1 MADDPASREQ
11 QGFNKLRD
19 SISQSIK
26 AHRTVFDGWLYNGGT
41 VVILLLTGAVSVLS
55 GKVVPVNVS
64 FDWLPAVLSA
74 LAGLFVALERSLGF
88 GPRWRFHT
96 EMKAGY
102 RTVSDMIDFY
112 FIIPEE
118 EKEQRTRIR
127 NEIWQSLNALRSRES
142 AIPNSGGSITEGG

>member
-1 MADDPASREQ
+1 MADDASSREQ
-11 QGFNKLRD
+11 QGFDKLRE

-26 AHRTVFDGWLYNGGT
+26 AHRTGFDGWMYNGGT

-55 GKVVPVNVS
+55 GKVVLVGDS
-64 FDWLPAVLSA
+64 FQWLPAVLSA

-118 EKEQRTRIR
+118 EKDQRTRIR